1 MERFLLMELL
11 KLKLCNMK
19 RTFIFGSILCFF
31 VGVNSLSLLAQEYKN
46 FDLSKY
52 ITPDIKR
59 SRLDFGFDSNGKFAD
74 NFDTEKSSLLF
85 GQLNSSFESIKNT
98 RKKITSLN
106 LNLNLNGKYTGSK
119 SDVYTNNIS
128 NSFNF
133 QDGLSVLYIGKYFNS
148 SNYFIS
154 VGTNFRMNNQFVN
167 YNKKSDLILE
177 QKSHNTYSDYG
188 LTPSIGIGFG
198 RIESVE
204 DARQVLY
211 LIKGL
216 SKNGALNR
224 ELSVE
229 ETFQLAQKM
238 SSVKNKRFLDS
249 RLRKID
255 EITSIDSFLV
265 DNNLIQQSD
274 ARYFT
279 ILYDIW
285 ENGALFQRKSGHAFE
300 LKIEPGI
307 GFRQSK
313 DNNNWFSPDSTYW
326 YNSTNK
332 SYGANLSFNYNLEKP
347 VNLNWQHSVRS
358 SIGSSSYSY
367 LGNSSQ
373 SSSQNENSSN
383 FNTNALYLNGSYSI
397 GYFPTTRTNLVL
409 GIDQYFTQRFSKTY
423 LAGSFDS
430 VDWSKDFN
438 SYSRL
443 NFSIYYYLSPQF
455 RISGSTSI
463 DYGYSNYITNKS
475 NRFSGEFQ
483 ATISYSL
490 F

>member
-1 MERFLLMELL
+1 MERFLLIELL
-11 KLKLCNMK
+11 KLKLFYMK
-19 RTFIFGSILCFF
+19 STFIFGFVLCFF
-31 VGVNSLSLLAQEYKN
+31 VGVNSPSLSAQEYKN

-59 SRLDFGFDSNGKFAD
+59 SRLDFGFDSYGKFAD

-85 GQLNSSFESIKNT
+85 GQLNSSFENIKNT
-98 RKKITSLN
+98 RKKVTSLN
-106 LNLNLNGKYTGSK
+106 LNLNLNGQYTGSK
-119 SDVYTNNIS
+119 NDVYTNNIS

-133 QDGLSVLYIGKYFNS
+133 QDGLNFSYIGKYYNS

-154 VGTNFRMNNQFVN
+154 TGTTLRMYNELVN
-167 YNKKSDLILE
+167 YNKKSDLIFK

-188 LTPSIGIGFG
+188 LTPSIGIGLG

-204 DARQVLY
+204 DARQALY
-211 LIKGL
+211 LMKEL
-216 SKNGALNR
+216 SKNGVLNR
-224 ELSVE
+224 ELSTD
-229 ETFQLAQKM
+229 ETFQLAQQI
-238 SSVKNKRFLDS
+238 SRVKNKRFLDS

-255 EITSIDSFLV
+255 EITSVDSFFV
-265 DNNLIQQSD
+265 GHNLIQQSD

-279 ILYDIW
+279 TLYDIW
-285 ENGALFQRKSGHAFE
+285 ENGALFQRKSGHEFE

-313 DNNNWFSPDSTYW
+313 VNNNWFSPDSTYW
-326 YNSTNK
+326 SNSTNK
-332 SYGANLSFNYNLEKP
+332 IYGANLSINYNLEKP

-358 SIGSSSYSY
+358 SFGGSSYSY

-373 SSSQNENSSN
+373 SSSQNENLSDY
-383 FNTNALYLNGSYSI
+383 NTSALYLNGSYSI
-397 GYFPTTRTNLVL
+397 GYYPTTRTNLVL

-423 LAGSFDS
+423 LGGSFDS
-430 VDWSKDFN
+430 VDWNKNFDST
-438 SYSRL
+438 SRL

-455 RISGSTSI
+455 RISGSTSLN
-463 DYGYSNYITNKS
+463 YNYSIYNTNK
-475 NRFSGEFQ
+475 NTRLSGAFD

>member
-1 MERFLLMELL
+1 
-11 KLKLCNMK
+11 MK
-19 RTFIFGSILCFF
+19 KTLITSCVLCFF
-31 VGVNSLSLLAQEYKN
+31 VGVNPLSLSAQEYNN

-52 ITPDIKR
+52 VTPDIKR
-59 SRLDFGFDSNGKFAD
+59 NRLDFGFSSNGNFID
-74 NFDTEKSSLLF
+74 NFDREKSSLLF
-85 GQLNSSFESIKNT
+85 GQLNSSFESIIDT
-98 RKKITSLN
+98 RRKVTSLN
-106 LNLNLNGKYTGSK
+106 LNLNLNGTYTSSK
-119 SDVYTNNIS
+119 NNDYLNSTS
-128 NSFNF
+128 NNYIYK
-133 QDGLSVLYIGKYFNS
+133 DGLNFSYIGKYFNS

-154 VGTNFRMNNQFVN
+154 VGTNFRMNNQLVN
-167 YNKKSDLILE
+167 YNKKSDLILK
-177 QKSHNTYSDYG
+177 QKSSNTSSDYG
-188 LTPSIGIGFG
+188 LTTSIGIGFG

-204 DARQVLY
+204 DARQALY
-211 LIKGL
+211 LIKEL
-216 SKNGALNR
+216 SKNGVLNR
-224 ELSVE
+224 ELSAD
-229 ETFQLAQKM
+229 ETFQLAQQM
-238 SSVKNKRFLDS
+238 SIVKNKRFLDS

-255 EITSIDSFLV
+255 EITSVDSFLL

-279 ILYDIW
+279 TLYDIW

-307 GFRQSK
+307 GFRQSN

-326 YNSTNK
+326 SNFTNK

-358 SIGSSSYSY
+358 SMGSSSYSY

-383 FNTNALYLNGSYSI
+383 FNTSALYINGGYSI

-463 DYGYSNYITNKS
+463 DYDYSNYITNKT
-475 NRFSGEFQ
+475 NTFSGEFQ

>member
-1 MERFLLMELL
+1 MKKTLITSFFL
-11 KLKLCNMK
+11 
-19 RTFIFGSILCFF
+19 FFF
-31 VGVNSLSLLAQEYKN
+31 VGVNLISLSAQEYKN

-52 ITPDIKR
+52 FTPDIKR
-59 SRLDFGFDSNGKFAD
+59 SRLDFGFNSNGKFAD

-85 GQLNSSFESIKNT
+85 GQLNSSFENIKNT
-98 RKKITSLN
+98 RKKVTSLN
-106 LNLNLNGKYTGSK
+106 LNLNLNGQYTGSK
-119 SDVYTNNIS
+119 NDLYTNNIS

-133 QDGLSVLYIGKYFNS
+133 QDGLNFSYIGKYYNT

-154 VGTNFRMNNQFVN
+154 TGTTLRMYNQLVN
-167 YNKKSDLILE
+167 YNKKSNLILVQE
-177 QKSHNTYSDYG
+177 NRNTNDNYNFM
-188 LTPSIGIGFG
+188 PSIGIGFG

-204 DARQVLY
+204 DARQALY
-211 LIKGL
+211 LMKEL
-216 SKNGALNR
+216 SKNGVLNR
-224 ELSVE
+224 ELSVD
-229 ETFQLAQKM
+229 ETFQLAQQI
-238 SSVKNKRFLDS
+238 SRVKNKRFLDS

-255 EITSIDSFLV
+255 EITSVDSFMV
-265 DNNLIQQSD
+265 DNNLIQKSD
-274 ARYFT
+274 AKYFT

-300 LKIEPGI
+300 LKIEPEI
-307 GFRQSK
+307 GFRQNK

-326 YNSTNK
+326 SNFTNK

-373 SSSQNENSSN
+373 SSLQNENSSN
-383 FNTNALYLNGSYSI
+383 FNTSALYLNGSYSI

-455 RISGSTSI
+455 RISGSTSL
-463 DYGYSNYITNKS
+463 DYNYSIYTANKTN
-475 NRFSGEFQ
+475 NFSGEFQ